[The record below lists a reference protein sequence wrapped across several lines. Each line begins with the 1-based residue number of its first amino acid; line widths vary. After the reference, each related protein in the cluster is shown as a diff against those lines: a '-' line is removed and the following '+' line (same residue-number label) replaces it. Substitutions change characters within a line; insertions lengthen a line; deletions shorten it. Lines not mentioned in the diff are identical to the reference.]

1 MDRRVRTSL
10 FSIGTDIFLTT
21 LKGLLAFLTGSVAI
35 LADAYHSF
43 SDLVVSCTVL
53 TGILLR
59 RRQERK
65 VGSPPAGSSANTTS
79 ESGQD
84 SVSSGA
90 EEEGPLPGYWIE
102 SLVAYFVSLLIL
114 YTAYEIVTKVIV
126 ARVGQITNIWL
137 AVVGITACVGIAYFI
152 SRFKLMVGR
161 ETDSPALVAD
171 GYHSRMDMFTSIAVL
186 ISIMGQWIGIGL
198 ERVVA
203 VLIAVLIAITG
214 LNLLISS
221 FVSFFRKSSVDARSV
236 WENLSAFLS
245 WGLGFVSER
254 LFRRKITLPEIDFS
268 RLRPSPRFLRWT
280 GAVVVLLL
288 AGLYLQTGI
297 TTVKADEIGVR
308 FRFGAIVDEHLEPGL
323 HRCLP
328 WPFEKI
334 RKVNARRV
342 YRVEVGF
349 RADPSLVNAVSALLW
364 EATHQVRGYKKL
376 DIESVTMTGDE
387 NLVDLS
393 LVVQYSP
400 RDPVIYFFHVNGM
413 DEIMRGIVESYM
425 REILAS
431 EDSGK
436 MMTNGRFLLI
446 NTLKAKIS
454 EEVDRLGI
462 GVEVMDV
469 FIHDFHPPLDVVPT
483 FRDVFSAREDQGR
496 LLNEAESYRNM
507 MLPKAQAQAETKL
520 AKARAYEIDKEM
532 KAEGDAQKFL
542 LTAEAFHEAPDITAY
557 RYYIETI
564 EKKLRG
570 KQKFIANPKAN
581 LGGYRLWLFAPG
593 ATNPAAFGN
602 YDQTPAE
609 E

>member
-10 FSIGTDIFLTT
+10 FSIGTDIFLTS
-21 LKGLLAFLTGSVAI
+21 LKGFLAFLAGSVAI

-59 RRQERK
+59 CRQERK
-65 VGSPPAGSSANTTS
+65 IGSPPAGSSANTATDSGPEPGTS
-79 ESGQD
+79 D
-84 SVSSGA
+84 SKV
-90 EEEGPLPGYWIE
+90 EGPLPGYWIE

-114 YTAYEIVTKVIV
+114 YTAYEVVSKVIV

-137 AVVGITACVGIAYFI
+137 AVVGITACIGIAYFI

-161 ETDSPALVAD
+161 ETDSPGLVAD

-203 VLIAVLIAITG
+203 VLIAVLITITG
-214 LNLLISS
+214 VNLLVSS
-221 FVSFFRKSSVDARSV
+221 FVSFFRKSSVDARGV

-245 WGLGFVSER
+245 WALGVVSER
-254 LFRRKITLPEIDFS
+254 FFRRKISLPDIDFH
-268 RLRPSPRFLRWT
+268 RLRPSRRFLRWT
-280 GAVVVLLL
+280 GAIVPLVLVMM
-288 AGLYLQTGI
+288 YLRTGI

-323 HRCLP
+323 HCALP
-328 WPFEKI
+328 WPFERI

-342 YRVEVGF
+342 YRVELGF
-349 RADPSLVNAVSALLW
+349 RADPSLLNAVSALLW
-364 EATHQVRGYKKL
+364 EATHQIQGYQKL
-376 DIESVTMTGDE
+376 DIESVSITGDE
-387 NLVDLS
+387 SLVDLS
-393 LVVQYSP
+393 LVVQYRP
-400 RDPVIYFFHVNGM
+400 RDPVTFFFRVNGM
-413 DEIMRGIVESYM
+413 DDIMRGIVESYM
-425 REILAS
+425 REVLAG
-431 EDSGK
+431 EDSGQ
-436 MMTNGRFLLI
+436 MMTGERLLLI

-483 FRDVFSAREDQGR
+483 FRDVFSAKEDQGR

-507 MLPKAQAQAETKL
+507 TLPKAQAQAETKL
-520 AKARAYEIDKEM
+520 AKARAYEIDKEL
-532 KAEGDAQKFL
+532 KAEGDGQKFK
-542 LTAEAFHEAPDITAY
+542 LTAAAFREAPDITAY

-570 KQKFIANPKAN
+570 KQKFIANPDAN
-581 LGGYRLWLFAPG
+581 LGGYRLWLYAPG
-593 ATNPAAFGN
+593 ANNPAAFGE
-602 YDQTPAE
+602 YDQTPVE

>member
-10 FSIGTDIFLTT
+10 FSIGTDIFLTS
-21 LKGLLAFLTGSVAI
+21 LKGFLAFLTGSVAI

-65 VGSPPAGSSANTTS
+65 VGGSAAGSPANTAT
-79 ESGQD
+79 ESGQE
-84 SVSSGA
+84 SASSESEA
-90 EEEGPLPGYWIE
+90 EGPLPGYWIE

-114 YTAYEIVTKVIV
+114 YTAYEVVSKVIV
-126 ARVGQITNIWL
+126 ERVGQITNIWV
-137 AVVGITACVGIAYFI
+137 AVVGVTACVGIAYFI

-186 ISIMGQWIGIGL
+186 LSIMGQWIGIGL
-198 ERVVA
+198 DRVVA
-203 VLIAVLIAITG
+203 VLIAVMIAITG
-214 LNLLISS
+214 LNLLVSS
-221 FVSFFRKSSVDARSV
+221 FVSFFRKSSVDARGV

-245 WGLGFVSER
+245 WAVGVVSGR
-254 LFRRKITLPEIDFS
+254 FFRRKISLPDIDFH
-268 RLRPSPRFLRWT
+268 RLRPSRRFLRWT
-280 GAVVVLLL
+280 GAVVLLVLVMM
-288 AGLYLQTGI
+288 YLRTGV
-297 TTVKADEIGVR
+297 TSVKANEIGVR
-308 FRFGAIVDEHLEPGL
+308 FRFGAIVDQHLEPGL

-349 RADPSLVNAVSALLW
+349 RADPSLMNAVSALLW
-364 EATHQVRGYKKL
+364 EATHQVPGYKKL

-393 LVVQYSP
+393 LVVQYRP
-400 RDPVIYFFHVNGM
+400 RDPVTYFFRVNGV
-413 DEIMRGIVESYM
+413 DEVMRGIVEAYM
-425 REILAS
+425 REVLAS

-436 MMTNGRFLLI
+436 MMTSERLLLI

-483 FRDVFSAREDQGR
+483 FRDVFSAKEDQGR

-507 MLPKAQAQAETKL
+507 MLPKAQAEAETKL
-520 AKARAYEIDKEM
+520 AQARAYEIDKEL
-532 KAEGDAQKFL
+532 KAQGEAQKFL

-570 KQKFIANPKAN
+570 KQKFIANPNAN

-593 ATNPAAFGN
+593 APNPAALGN
-602 YDQTPAE
+602 YDQAPME